1 MGIGAISITTPGSI
15 TAPSSLTVVASSA
28 LTTVFKDYALSDT
41 ILLPSLKA
49 ILFCNGVD
57 FQYHALDGAQY
68 INGPLAPGEAP
79 AVVSTAVR
87 ATAVL
92 TFTGASNAAARPSD
106 GDQLRLGRT
115 PSTYNGLVTFKTT
128 LDTTSATDQ
137 VLIGANVDATISNLT
152 KFINN
157 TGIQGTNYFSARM
170 AFFGYQTP
178 LWDEENDIEVS
189 TSQAYG
195 VPSATTATITFRAR
209 TWGSTGNAYLAVE
222 VTDSGAVMS
231 GFTTY
236 MTGGAAGTQ
245 SNAGVAPSNGTYKH
259 AVARFRDD
267 DFAQTAISPVAT
279 TQNGGNVD
287 MTVTPDVDPA
297 TPTRDGISHSRIF
310 RSTVGGGSVFY
321 RAGDVTGTSMT
332 DNVSDAVL
340 TGDFAIQYDSRFKR
354 PYAAGYPTRRRFGT
368 IYRGSAFLTGVH
380 PHGKYSAGTVDVTK
394 GSVLATF
401 STSAHYVEDVIGMD
415 LVIADTS
422 VRYTVVDFVEATRVA
437 TLNRAYEGLIAD
449 AAGTAYS
456 NKSYTLSDNRNP
468 FAIDYCVAN
477 LFNDW
482 PPQQNIEG
490 VSSLDPTGTTGIV
503 TAGDTLIVF
512 TRTGMFRIEGSP
524 DTAFRIVPVAE
535 GCGAYTNQ
543 AVVNVEGELLWLG
556 PDGIYAW
563 SGGAPQS
570 LSNPTEAEAGVAKGI
585 ANTLARIN
593 PEQVDQIVANYNRT
607 GNIVRWFVPLDDSP
621 WNSHAIVLDLQTGA
635 FSLDKCPPVTAAA
648 TVVGPTGD
656 FFTVVGTAFGEV
668 FQLDLGTSDGA
679 YGFDPVATYSSYAAA
694 TKTVT
699 LATSPLPTSGD
710 GLKGV
715 PVLKVDAD
723 GDVETA
729 YISTNTS
736 GTFATVA
743 PFTTTP
749 TTGDVFIFGGIEWR
763 LETSR
768 CDYGSPETRKRLSSV
783 HASFRAQS
791 VAGQVWCYGAKD
803 DDTGTVYNLRSS
815 GAADCA
821 TLSTLWNGGKRYDLN
836 RGAGRRQMFGFLAL
850 APGFDV
856 KLLSWKAEV
865 DAREEVKA

>member
-1 MGIGAISITTPGSI
+1 MGVGALTIVSPGSI
-15 TAPSSLTVVASSA
+15 TAPASLTATVSSA
-28 LTTVFKDYALSDT
+28 MADPTTATAVFKDYGLSDA

-49 ILFCNGVD
+49 ILFTNGID
-57 FQYHALDGAQY
+57 FQRHVLDAAVY
-68 INGPLAPGEAP
+68 VNGPLAPGVAP
-79 AVVSTAVR
+79 DATSTATR

-92 TFTGASNAAARPSD
+92 TFTGASNAAARPSN

-157 TGIQGTNYFSARM
+157 TGIQGTDYFSARM
-170 AFFGYQTP
+170 AFYGTQTP
-178 LWDEENDIEVS
+178 QWDEENDIEVS

-222 VTDSGAVMS
+222 VTDAGAVMS

-245 SNAGVAPSNGTYKH
+245 AVAGTAPSNGTYKH
-259 AVARFRDD
+259 AIARFRDD
-267 DFAQTAISPVAT
+267 DFAQTAISPTDT

-287 MTVTPDVDPA
+287 MTVGTFGTP
-297 TPTRDGISHSRIF
+297 PTRDGISHTRIF
-310 RSTVGGGSVFY
+310 RSTVGGGSLFY
-321 RAGDVTGTSMT
+321 RAGDTTGSSFT
-332 DNVSDAVL
+332 DSVSDVAL
-340 TGDFAIQYDSRFKR
+340 TGDFAVQYDPRYKR
-354 PYAAGYPTRRRFGT
+354 PYTAGYPTRRRFGT
-368 IYRGSAFLTGVH
+368 IYRGAAFLTGVL
-380 PHGKYSAGTVDVTK
+380 PHGKYDDATTVSVTK
-394 GSVLATF
+394 DSLSATF
-401 STSAHYVEDVIGMD
+401 SSTARYKEDIIGMEL
-415 LVIADTS
+415 LVANDAIA
-422 VRYTVVDFVEATRVA
+422 YTVVDFVEATRVA
-437 TLNRAYEGLIAD
+437 TLNRAYEGTTV
-449 AAGTAYS
+449 GTAQYVL
-456 NKSYTLSDNRNP
+456 KDPRNP
-468 FAIDYCVAN
+468 FAIDFSVAN
-477 LFNDW
+477 QFNDW
-482 PPQQNIEG
+482 PPQNNIEG
-490 VSSLDPTGTTGIV
+490 VSSTDATGTTGIV
-503 TAGDTLIVF
+503 TAGDTLVVF
-512 TRTGMFRIEGSP
+512 TRTGMHRIEGSP

-543 AVVNVEGELLWLG
+543 AILNIEGSLLWLG
-556 PDGIYAW
+556 PDGIYEW
-563 SGGAPQS
+563 NGGIPQS
-570 LSNPTEAEAGVAKGI
+570 LSNPTEAAAGVAKGI
-585 ANTLARIN
+585 AQTLARIN

-635 FSLDKCPPVTAAA
+635 FSLDKVPPVTAVASI
-648 TVVGPTGD
+648 VGPDGD
-656 FFTVVGTAFGEV
+656 FYTVVGTAFGEV
-668 FQLDLGTSDGA
+668 FQLDVGTSDGA
-679 YGFDPVATYSSYAAA
+679 YGFDPVASYSSYAAS

-729 YISTNTS
+729 YISTNTAD
-736 GTFATVA
+736 TFATVT
-743 PFTTTP
+743 PFTTAP
-749 TTGDVFIFGGIEWR
+749 TTGDKFIFGGIEWR

-768 CDYGSPETRKRLSSV
+768 CDYGMVEARKRLSSV
-783 HASFRAQS
+783 HASFKTQS

-803 DDTGTVYNLRSS
+803 DDTATVFNRRSD
-815 GAADCA
+815 GLADVA
-821 TLSTLWNGGKRYDLN
+821 TLSSLWNGAKRFDLN

-850 APGFDV
+850 CPGFDV
-856 KLLSWKAEV
+856 KLLSWKAEI